1 MKNNYL
7 FIVLLNIALSAPLQ
21 AQEKGVFFLSAD
33 SLEQEMD
40 VNLSKIPWK
49 YHAGD
54 DSRWAAPSFDDQPWK
69 TLAPLFNLGSLAPGA
84 WQGIGWFRLHLE
96 VDSALLNRTIGLQL
110 SHGGASEIYLDG
122 KLVHSYGVVGSY
134 QGQEEVFDPKNE
146 PLPLHLNGNVRHL
159 LAVRYSFEKAA
170 SLRSKHG
177 SWAGVAG
184 FSIRLSDLQKAIGSQ
199 IDFTRENTLL
209 NLTLF
214 GILIAF
220 AFLHLLLYVY
230 YARGGENF
238 WYSLFA
244 GSLACFFLC
253 TFLEVNTHYIE
264 SAIWYGILRK
274 SVFFLLIFISFIGFL
289 YSVFYT
295 QTPRQFQYIILA
307 GLMLCI
313 GLIWLGY
320 SPQSLTFYLL
330 VTFVLLIT
338 LEVLR
343 VIVVAIW
350 KKKSDADIIGR
361 GVLGF
366 VMLMLYFVLSS
377 LSVVTFSKSTDIVL
391 SYIGF
396 LSIPVSI
403 AMYLARKTAR
413 TSHHLEA
420 QVLEVS
426 RLSKQSLRQEVEK
439 YKLIELQKQEL
450 KVQVEERT
458 RELQDTNRHLNQINE
473 ELHVTLENLKS
484 AQLQLVQSEK
494 MASLGQLTAGV
505 AHEINNPINF
515 VSAGI
520 DSLKINYQEIIQLAQ
535 QYFVLQPEEDNRQKL
550 AQLAGLKRELEV
562 EDLVKESEQLFRSI
576 KNGAVRTTEIVKS
589 LRNFTRLDEDALKK
603 ADIHE
608 GLDSTLTILYNQIKE
623 RIQVVK
629 EYDPLPLVNCY
640 PGQLNQVFMNIL
652 SNAIQAVQ
660 GKGTIV
666 IGTRLLTNAVEICI
680 KDSGNG
686 MPEEVKQRVFEPFFT
701 TKGVGEG
708 TGLGLSISYGIIEK
722 HRGSIRVESEVGKGT
737 EFIIQIPLDLQ

>member
-1 MKNNYL
+1 MRKIYL
-7 FIVLLNIALSAPLQ
+7 VILFLSLWNGSAAR
-21 AQEKGVFFLSAD
+21 AQERGIFFLMAD
-33 SLEQEMD
+33 SLEQNGT
-40 VNLSKIPWK
+40 VSLGRVPWR
-49 YHAGD
+49 YHTGD
-54 DSRWAAPSFDDQPWK
+54 DTRWADTSFNDQSWPL
-69 TLAPLFNLGSLAPGA
+69 LAPLFDLNSLPADT
-84 WQGIGWFRLHLE
+84 WQGIGWFRLQLQ
-96 VDSALLNRTIGLQL
+96 VDSALLNRTLALQL

-122 KLVHSYGVVGSY
+122 KLLHSFGVVGSY
-134 QGQEEVFDPKNE
+134 QGQEETFDPKKQ
-146 PLPLHLNGNVRHL
+146 PLAIHLNEKTNHL

-170 SLRSKHG
+170 NIKSKHG
-177 SWAGVAG
+177 SWAGAAG
-184 FSIRLSDLQKAIGSQ
+184 FSIQLSHINQAITGE
-199 IDFTRENTLL
+199 IDFTRQNTLL

-220 AFLHLLLYVY
+220 AFLHLLLYIY
-230 YARGGENF
+230 YARGSENF

-253 TFLEVNTHYIE
+253 AFLEVNTHYVE
-264 SAIWYGILRK
+264 SAIWYSILRK
-274 SVFFLLIFISFIGFL
+274 SVFFLLIFISFVGFL
-289 YSVFYT
+289 YSVFY
-295 QTPRQFQYIILA
+295 QKTPKQFQYIIISGIL
-307 GLMLCI
+307 LCVI
-313 GLIWLGY
+313 SIWKGY
-320 SPQSLTFYLL
+320 GANSYTFYLL
-330 VTFVLLIT
+330 AAFVLFTT

-343 VIVVAIW
+343 IISVAIW

-361 GVLGF
+361 GILGF
-366 VMLMLYFVLSS
+366 VLLIGYFLLTSAH
-377 LSVVTFSKSTDIVL
+377 LIQFSKPTDIIL

-413 TSHHLEA
+413 TSHYLEA

-450 KVQVEERT
+450 KIQVEERT
-458 RELQDTNRHLNQINE
+458 RELQETNRHLNQINE
-473 ELHVTLENLKS
+473 ELNVTLENLKS
-484 AQLQLVQSEK
+484 AQQQLVQSEK

-520 DSLKINYQEIIQLAQ
+520 DSLKINYQEIIHLAQ
-535 QYFVLQPEEDNRQKL
+535 LYFALRPEEDNRSQL
-550 AQLAGLKRELEV
+550 AQLAKLKQELEV
-562 EDLVKESEQLFRSI
+562 EDLVEESERLFKSI

-608 GLDSTLTILYNQIKE
+608 GLDSTLTILHNQLKE

-629 EYDPLPLVNCY
+629 QYDAVPPINCY

-652 SNAIQAVQ
+652 SNAIQAIQ
-660 GKGTIV
+660 GKGTIW
-666 IGTRLLTNAVEICI
+666 ISTRLKQNVAEICI
-680 KDSGNG
+680 KDSGKG
-686 MPEEVKQRVFEPFFT
+686 MPEEVRRRVFEPFFT
-701 TKGVGEG
+701 TKDVGEG

-722 HRGSIRVESEVGKGT
+722 HRGNIRVESEPGKGT